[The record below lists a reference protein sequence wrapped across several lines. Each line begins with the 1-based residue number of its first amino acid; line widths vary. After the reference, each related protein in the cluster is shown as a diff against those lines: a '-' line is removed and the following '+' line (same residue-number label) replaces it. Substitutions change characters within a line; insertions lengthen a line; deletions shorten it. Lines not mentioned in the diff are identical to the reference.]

1 MNDRPIYL
9 DHQATTPVD
18 PRVVEAMLPYL
29 TSEFGNPSSSHAY
42 GRTAAAAV
50 ATARTRVA
58 SLIGAAGPDEIVFT
72 SSGTESNHLAL
83 TGAAHALRAAGRGDH
98 IVTTAIEHPAT
109 QATCDRLAGDGFRV
123 TRLPVGTDGRLDPA
137 GLVHA
142 VGPDTV
148 LVSVMHANNEIGTL
162 QPLAE
167 LAAVTRER
175 GILLHTDAAQT
186 PATVAVDVDA
196 LGVDLLTVVGHKMYA
211 PKGVGAL
218 YIRRGT
224 PALRP
229 QLVGGGQEHGL
240 RAATENVPGIVAL
253 GAAAEIARAEHGTD
267 AARIGAHRDRL
278 LGALTTALPG
288 LRVNGSLN
296 HRLPGNLSLTFP
308 GHTADRIMT
317 ATPGLAFSAGSACH
331 SGATAPS
338 PVLTAIGLTPD
349 EAARTVRLGIGRHT
363 TNADI
368 TTAADL
374 LVSAATAPARP

>member
-1 MNDRPIYL
+1 MNDRPVYL

-42 GRTAAAAV
+42 GHTAAAAV

-58 SLIGAAGPDEIVFT
+58 ALIGAAGPDEIVFT

-83 TGAAHALRAAGRGDH
+83 TGAAQALRAAGRGDH

-123 TRLPVGTDGRLDPA
+123 TRLPVGPDGRLDPA

-162 QPLAE
+162 QPLPE

-175 GILLHTDAAQT
+175 GILLHTDAAQS

-196 LGVDLLTVVGHKMYA
+196 LGVDLLTLVGHKMYA

-253 GAAAEIARAEHGTD
+253 GAAAEIARTEHATD
-267 AARIGAHRDRL
+267 AARIRALRDRL

-288 LRVNGSLN
+288 LRLNGSSR

-308 GHTADRIMT
+308 SHTADRLMT

-331 SGATAPS
+331 SGGTAPS

-363 TNADI
+363 TGADI
-368 TTAADL
+368 TTAAEL
-374 LVSAATAPARP
+374 LVTATTPVRP